1 MMWKVIGALVLTIII
16 FAVFVFII
24 LKQLS
29 PSDKSQ
35 GIKNQPEVK
44 STKTEEVTVVIDIS
58 VGDADLLIKENADS
72 GNFVILD
79 VRKLEEFQSGYIE
92 NAVNIDYSS
101 QNFKNE
107 VGKLDKAKTYFVY
120 CRSGNRSREAI
131 KIMKDLGFEN
141 IYNLESGMSQW
152 QAEGLPTIK

>member
-29 PSDKSQ
+29 PSDKTL
-35 GIKNQPEVK
+35 GTEKVPEVK
-44 STKTEEVTVVIDIS
+44 STKTEEVSAVVDIS
-58 VGDADLLIKENADS
+58 PQDADPLIKENAEN

-79 VRKLEEFQSGYIE
+79 VRTPEEYQAGHIE
-92 NAVNIDYSS
+92 NAKNIDYSS
-101 QNFKNE
+101 QNFKDE
-107 VGKLDKAKTYFVY
+107 IGKLDEAKTYFVY
-120 CRSGNRSREAI
+120 CRSGNKSKEAA

>member
-1 MMWKVIGALVLTIII
+1 MMWKVIGALALTIII
-16 FAVFVFII
+16 FAIFVFII

-79 VRKLEEFQSGYIE
+79 VRKLEEFKSGYIE
-92 NAVNIDYSS
+92 NAKNIDYSS
-101 QNFKNE
+101 QNFKDE
-107 VGKLDKAKTYFVY
+107 IGELDKTNTYIVY
-120 CRSGNRSREAI
+120 CRSGNRSGEAS
-131 KIMKDLGFEN
+131 KIMKDLGFKK
-141 IYNLESGMSQW
+141 IYNLEGGISQW
-152 QAEGLPTIK
+152 QAEGLPVVK